1 MKKKVEA
8 LSLVELIKK
17 RNKLMLEI
25 KLGKSK
31 NTGELGKIRRE
42 IARAKTV
49 NREQRT
55 ENREQ

>member
-8 LSLVELIKK
+8 LSLMELVKK
-17 RNKLMLEI
+17 RNKLALEI

-42 IARAKTV
+42 IARMKTGV
-49 NREQRT
+49 RSQESGV
-55 ENREQ
+55 

>member
-1 MKKKVEA
+1 MSKKSEV
-8 LSLVELIKK
+8 LSLPELTKK
-17 RNKLMLEI
+17 RNKLILEI

-42 IARAKTV
+42 IARA
-49 NREQRT
+49 RT